1 MCSVLL
7 EVNLVAFESSV
18 IQVDAIAKILATLFS
33 TAETSAAEA
42 QANASAAASD
52 GSSWRAVLWRWLSR
66 DVQTD
71 AHLQRFLS
79 RLPELLGGTGLE
91 SLLFADRPNSLGELV
106 ASARSLIDVQMS
118 PPQDALAAP
127 SVASPPLA
135 APLQQQQHTE
145 NIVAEPDS
153 TSSNVDLLE

>member
-1 MCSVLL
+1 MFSVLL
-7 EVNLVAFESSV
+7 EVNLVAFESSI
-18 IQVDAIAKILATLFS
+18 IQVDTIAKLLATLFS

-52 GSSWRAVLWRWLSR
+52 GSAWRSVLWRWLSR

-106 ASARSLIDVQMS
+106 ASARSLIDLQMS
-118 PPQDALAAP
+118 LPQNALAAP
-127 SVASPPLA
+127 SVAIPPPG
-135 APLQQQQHTE
+135 APLQQQYHTE

-153 TSSNVDLLE
+153 TSPNVDLLE